1 MSPEGTSGTAN
12 TIGKGV
18 TIKGELRTTED
29 ITFEGRIEGHIFCES
44 CAVVFGP
51 TSEVTGDVIGE
62 DVIVCGRFQGQ
73 IVATDV
79 VDIREGAD
87 VRAQVISRRFIL
99 DAAAKFGGR
108 VEPQHLEAALRV
120 AHFQQRKR
128 EAGARA

>member
-1 MSPEGTSGTAN
+1 MSDISN

-18 TIKGELRTTED
+18 TIKGELRTTAD
-29 ITFEGRIEGHIFCES
+29 ITFEGQIEGHIFCES

-51 TSEVTGDVIGE
+51 TSEVVGDVIGE
-62 DVIVCGRFQGQ
+62 DVTVYGRFQGQ

-87 VRAQVISRRFIL
+87 VRAHVMSRRFIL
-99 DAAAKFGGR
+99 DAAARFGGR

-128 EAGARA
+128 EAAATA

>member
-1 MSPEGTSGTAN
+1 MTN

-29 ITFEGRIEGHIFCES
+29 LTFEGKIDGHVFCED
-44 CAVVFGP
+44 CVVVFGA
-51 TSEVTGDVIGE
+51 TSEVVGHVIGQ
-62 DVIVCGRFQGQ
+62 DVTVCGQFQGQ

-87 VRAQVISRRFIL
+87 VRGQVISRRFTL
-99 DAAAKFGGR
+99 DAAATFGGR

-128 EAGARA
+128 EAGATA